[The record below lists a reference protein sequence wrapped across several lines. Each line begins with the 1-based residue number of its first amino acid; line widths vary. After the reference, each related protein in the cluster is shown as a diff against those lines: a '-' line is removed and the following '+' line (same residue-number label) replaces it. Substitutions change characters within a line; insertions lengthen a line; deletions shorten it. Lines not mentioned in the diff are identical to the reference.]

1 MAILRALT
9 DPLPAFNFIITLI
22 DTSSTLGILQGVAG
36 MVLGGFSE
44 CTGLDSALEVEEY
57 KEGGVNDLIHKFP
70 GRVSHSNITLK
81 HGVGLG
87 EDLWNWHY
95 SFLQGKGKRRDG
107 LIMVQNEMRVPVKV
121 WKFSRGIP
129 IKWVGPTLN
138 AKQAEVAV
146 ESLEIAYEKLEIF
159 SPGALASQAL
169 DAIF

>member
-1 MAILRALT
+1 
-9 DPLPAFNFIITLI
+9 
-22 DTSSTLGILQGVAG
+22 
-36 MVLGGFSE
+36 
-44 CTGLDSALEVEEY
+44 
-57 KEGGVNDLIHKFP
+57 
-70 GRVSHSNITLK
+70 
-81 HGVGLG
+81 
-87 EDLWNWHY
+87 
-95 SFLQGKGKRRDG
+95 
-107 LIMVQNEMRVPVKV
+107 V